1 MIVRINGV
9 EIAMKT
15 QAMAVHEVDPTVRPA
30 ILQTIDRALTT
41 LDKPMWRLIVTAV
54 AWLTMPTMAFAATSG
69 TGGWALIHLLQ
80 QGAFWVGMAV
90 SIWGVY
96 EWQVGGPGWKERI
109 IKGVGGYLL
118 ILVLPLIFTVLR
130 ASGIGM

>member
-9 EIAMKT
+9 ELAMKP
-15 QAMAVHEVDPTVRPA
+15 QAAAAVDVDPIQRPA
-30 ILQTIDRALTT
+30 LLQMADRALAAF
-41 LDKPMWRLIVTAV
+41 DKPMWRLMVTAV
-54 AWLTMPTMAFAATSG
+54 AWLTMPTAAFAATTG

-130 ASGIGM
+130 SSGIGM